1 MKTEKIRR
9 IELKDP
15 DLRRIRKNLRDII
28 KLAVTA
34 KINKL
39 QEEEIKLVK
48 KTVLTLEEKERK
60 RELSFRHNQLRHL
73 LSNSIIQCSTGAAC
87 DSHQE
92 GKKQGFNPRDRRTD
106 LDMVWVPEY
115 QKWFCTKC
123 YEHYYKK

>member
-1 MKTEKIRR
+1 MKSEKIRR

-15 DLRRIRKNLRDII
+15 ALRRIRKNLRDII
-28 KLAVTA
+28 KLAT
-34 KINKL
+34 KDRIKELMDEERKL
-39 QEEEIKLVK
+39 SEKEVIS
-48 KTVLTLEEKERK
+48 TEEKEK
-60 RELSFRHNQLRHL
+60 EIELARESDHL
-73 LSNSIIQCSTGAAC
+73 LQLLYNSIIQCSTGAAC

-92 GKKQGFNPRDRRTD
+92 AKRQGFNPRDRRTD